1 VSRYWLDS
9 SIFITSRDTMFGFDI
24 NATFWNWIE
33 GAAKS
38 DIVVAPKA
46 VYKEVV
52 ENVRTIDDLA
62 RWMKTRRKR
71 GFCIEPDADTVAALK
86 IVTQY
91 VFQPGGRYQHP
102 FALDFV
108 SGADPW
114 VIAHAI
120 ADGGT
125 VVSQETDKHPLANRV
140 RIPDVCGEFGIK
152 CIKVWDMLREL
163 KVKL

>member
-1 VSRYWLDS
+1 
-9 SIFITSRDTMFGFDI
+9 MFGFDI

-38 DIVVAPKA
+38 DTVVAPKA

-52 ENVRTIDDLA
+52 ENVKQIDDLA
-62 RWMKTRRKR
+62 RWMKTRRKM
-71 GFCIEPDADTVAALK
+71 GFCIEPDKATVDALK

-91 VFQPGGRYQHP
+91 VFQPDGRYEHP
-102 FALDFV
+102 FALEFV
-108 SGADPW
+108 EGADPW
-114 VIAHAI
+114 VIAHAL
-120 ADGGT
+120 AEGGK
-125 VVSQETDKHPLANRV
+125 VVSQETDKHPLAKRV
-140 RIPDVCGEFGIK
+140 RIPDVCDKFGID